1 MIKQV
6 ILTMS
11 LKKRKKILIIDDEED
26 LCLLI
31 KAHLSRKNYEVYT
44 SYSLKQGLKE
54 VETVLPDILF
64 LDNNLP
70 DGLGWES
77 AKKILG
83 SHPNIQVHLISA
95 FNTPSHKE
103 DVAVA
108 KVWEKPISLRELD
121 NYFQ

>member
-54 VETVLPDILF
+54 VENVLPDILF

-83 SHPNIQVHLISA
+83 NHPNIQVHLISA
-95 FNTPSHKE
+95 FNAPAHKE
-103 DVAVA
+103 DVLVA

-121 NYFQ
+121 SYFQ